1 MSKLTR
7 KDLYS
12 LEEYTE
18 MRDEFR
24 KKIITHKEN
33 RRLELGDNILLL
45 FEDKLIMQYQIQEML
60 KAEKIFD
67 AAGIDEELN
76 AYNPLIPDG
85 SNWKATMMIQ
95 YTDVDE
101 RQKMLTQ
108 LIGIENL
115 VWMQIADHEKIYAI
129 ADEDLERDTEE
140 KTSAVH
146 FMRFELDSDMIT
158 ALKKGATISAGVE
171 HENYQKTISPIKNN
185 IRDSLVDDIE

>member
-1 MSKLTR
+1 MSKLSR

-12 LEEYTE
+12 LEEYSE

-24 KKIITHKEN
+24 KKIIAHKEN

-67 AAGIDEELN
+67 AAGIEEELD

-85 SNWKATMMIQ
+85 KNWKATMMIQ
-95 YTDVDE
+95 YPDVEE
-101 RQKMLTQ
+101 RQERLAQ
-108 LIGIENL
+108 LIGIEDL
-115 VWMQIADHEKIYAI
+115 IWMQVAGHDKIYAI
-129 ADEDLERDTEE
+129 ADEDLERDNDV

-146 FMRFELDSDMIT
+146 FMRFELDDSMIA
-158 ALKKGATISAGVE
+158 ALKTGASISAGSN
-171 HENYQKTISPIKNN
+171 HKNYQTTLEPVSNN
-185 IRDSLVDDIE
+185 LRDSLVNDLA

>member
-18 MRDEFR
+18 MRDAFR
-24 KKIITHKEN
+24 KKIIAHKEN

-67 AAGIDEELN
+67 AAGIEEELS

-108 LIGIENL
+108 LIGVEDL
-115 VWMQIADHEKIYAI
+115 VWMQVADHEKIYAI
-129 ADEDLERDTEE
+129 ADEDLERDTEQ

-146 FMRFELDSDMIT
+146 FLRFELDSDMI
-158 ALKKGATISAGVE
+158 ASLKTNAAISAGVE
-171 HENYQKTISPIKNN
+171 HKNYQKTISPVENN
-185 IRDSLVDDIE
+185 IRDSLVNDLS

>member
-1 MSKLTR
+1 MSKLSR

-18 MRDEFR
+18 MRDAFR
-24 KKIITHKEN
+24 KKIIAHKEN

-45 FEDKLIMQYQIQEML
+45 FEDKLIMQYQVQEML

-67 AAGIDEELN
+67 AAGIEEELN

-85 SNWKATMMIQ
+85 ANWKATMMIQ

-101 RQKMLTQ
+101 RQKMLAQ
-108 LIGIENL
+108 LIGIEDL
-115 VWMQIADHEKIYAI
+115 VWMQVASHEKVYAI

-146 FMRFELDSDMIT
+146 FLRFELDGDMI
-158 ALKKGATISAGVE
+158 ASLKTNAEISAGVE
-171 HENYQKTISPIKNN
+171 HKNYQKTISPIENN
-185 IRDSLVDDIE
+185 IRDSLVNDLA

>member
-12 LEEYTE
+12 LEDYTA

-24 KKIITHKEN
+24 KKIMAHKKN
-33 RRLELGDNILLL
+33 RRLELGDNILLS

-67 AAGIDEELN
+67 AAGIEEELD

-85 SNWKATMMIQ
+85 SNWKATMLIQ
-95 YTDVDE
+95 YPDVEE
-101 RQKMLTQ
+101 RQKKLTQ
-108 LIGIENL
+108 LIGVETL
-115 VWMQIADHEKIYAI
+115 TWMQVDGFDKVYAI
-129 ADEDLERDTEE
+129 ADEDLERDNAE

-146 FMRFELDSDMIT
+146 FMRFELNDDMASAVKT
-158 ALKKGATISAGVE
+158 GSAISAGVE
-171 HENYQKTISPIKNN
+171 HENYHASINPVANN
-185 IRDSLVDDIE
+185 LRESLASDLI

>member
-171 HENYQKTISPIKNN
+171 HENYQRTISPIKNN